1 MVRRAVWILGLLV
14 LLSACSS
21 LRLGYEQ
28 LPRLASW
35 WVDDYVDLDRAQQAQ
50 FDRAW
55 AQWQAWH
62 RREELPRL
70 QALLLQA
77 EQALQHGRLDVHAL
91 AALESGLA
99 QSVERSLGHLAPLA
113 TPLLASF
120 TPAQWDGLQREID
133 DRQARWWQEQQGS
146 DDARR
151 RMREKGFVRS
161 LARWTGDLSRT
172 QEALA
177 RERAAHWPV
186 DLNAWRHQRQ
196 GRQAQAVQGLRDWA
210 AGQHASGARHL
221 MHALNQVPHARTP
234 QEQALRDAVAAD
246 ALAVLAVADASGR
259 RDTLKRWAEWR
270 EELRRLHTAR

>member
-1 MVRRAVWILGLLV
+1 MRRVLWILGLAV

-70 QALLLQA
+70 QALLAQA
-77 EQALQHGRLDVHAL
+77 EQGLKAGSLDTRAL
-91 AALESGLA
+91 AALEAGLA
-99 QSVERSLGHLAPLA
+99 QSVERSLAHLAPLA
-113 TPLLASF
+113 TPLLASLS
-120 TPAQWDGLQREID
+120 PAQWTDLQRAID
-133 DRQARWWQEQQGS
+133 ERQARWWREQQGS
-146 DDARR
+146 EDARR
-151 RMREKGFVRS
+151 RAREKGFTRS
-161 LARWTGDLSRT
+161 LARWTGDLSRP

-186 DLNAWRHQRQ
+186 DLVAWRAQREQ
-196 GRQAQAVQGLRDWA
+196 RQAQAVAGLRDWA
-210 AGQHASGARHL
+210 AGQHSNGVRHL
-221 MHALNQVPHARTP
+221 MLALNQVPGARSAS
-234 QEQALRDAVAAD
+234 EQALRDAVAAD
-246 ALAVLAVADASGR
+246 ALAVVALAQAEHR
-259 RDTLKRWAEWR
+259 RATAQRWAEWR
-270 EELRRLHTAR
+270 QELGRLHAAR